1 MISRTARRYAKQ
13 VLRHMKKIAKA
24 SHGRLGVYTLSELM
38 NEGKAKTDFARAVIE
53 RAMINGITPAQAAKE
68 LLEQRGEARMMAGSR
83 KWGRQ
88 PSNALYGMETDYS
101 INADSFT
108 SEAMNQQEN
117 LKNGIGYALY
127 HGNYYLY
134 DIDNDG
140 MARPVMNMGT
150 SLKQAKKITN
160 DIKNGIHRQDNAG
173 VYSPDEQNRDGR
185 NRGKNSGYDS
195 SKQRGDSTRLGGV
208 VEGEQGDGLQ
218 HNSEESGGD
227 NEGLDL
233 SGVQLM
239 EGSDGTVYGWCEI
252 ERDAEGNVVARHIY
266 LNDEVLNANTM
277 VHELGHLWLNLLSEI
292 NPKLYEHGLGL
303 AKQHPLFAE
312 LKESDEY
319 GIITL
324 PWRES

>member
-1 MISRTARRYAKQ
+1 MCD
-13 VLRHMKKIAKA
+13 
-24 SHGRLGVYTLSELM
+24 
-38 NEGKAKTDFARAVIE
+38 EGKAKTDFARAVIE
-53 RAMINGITPAQAAKE
+53 RAMISGITPAQAAKE
-68 LLEQRGEARMMAGSR
+68 LMEQRGEARMMAGSR

-88 PSNALYGMETDYS
+88 PSNALYGMETDES
-101 INADSFT
+101 INANSFT

-127 HGNYYLY
+127 NGNYYLY

-140 MARPVMNMGT
+140 MARPVENMGT
-150 SLKQAKKITN
+150 SLEYAKKE
-160 DIKNGIHRQDNAG
+160 IKEIRNGKRTTTGRVHN
-173 VYSPDEQNRDGR
+173 SNEQNRNGHDR
-185 NRGKNSGYDS
+185 SKYNLDDS
-195 SKQRGDSTRLGGV
+195 SSEGKSYSESDKLAQR
-208 VEGEQGDGLQ
+208 EQGNRLQ
-218 HNSEESGGD
+218 YDSEESGG
-227 NEGLDL
+227 NKEEGLEL
-233 SGVQLM
+233 SSVQLM

-312 LKESDEY
+312 LKASDEY
-319 GIITL
+319 GMLSDDEIADEVLARMIGDRVVRKQKTEPHSEFRFL
-324 PWRES
+324 F